1 MRDIKFR
8 AWDTTI
14 NNFWYNIQET
24 SDSRMLWNFVTLPP
38 FKPYCLNPFF
48 RSRLDAGIGFHDD
61 KIILQ
66 QFTGIKDRNG
76 KEIYEGD
83 LIKHGDDDGVYYEV
97 FYHDD
102 QGRFCLNRTHYQGS
116 RCGCYIPEITSIVN
130 EVIGNIYKNPELLK
144 GDTNVE

>member
-24 SDSRMLWNFVTLPP
+24 SDSRMLWN
-38 FKPYCLNPFF
+38 C
-48 RSRLDAGIGFHDD
+48 FHDD